1 MDKRENPT
9 PDTATRTAFCLQS
22 QKRETI
28 TNFQQTNGGAH
39 KKTYIAPKMTC
50 AFVEL
55 EGGFMQTSQ
64 PTDEEIFNNN
74 GHDMGVSIEGHG
86 VGNTGDYTDIGWDE
100 QSNF

>member
-1 MDKRENPT
+1 MDKRENPA
-9 PDTATRTAFCLQS
+9 PETATRTAFCLQS

-55 EGGFMQTSQ
+55 EGGFMSAS
-64 PTDEEIFNNN
+64 DEEVYDDGTKNAR
-74 GHDMGVSIEGHG
+74 GVTIQEHE
-86 VGNTGDYTDIGWDE
+86 VNPTIGDYYNSETGRTWD
-100 QSNF
+100 

>member
-1 MDKRENPT
+1 
-9 PDTATRTAFCLQS
+9 
-22 QKRETI
+22 
-28 TNFQQTNGGAH
+28 
-39 KKTYIAPKMTC
+39 MTC

>member
-1 MDKRENPT
+1 MDKRENPA
-9 PDTATRTAFCLQS
+9 PETATRTAFCLQS

-64 PTDEEIFNNN
+64 PTEEEIFNNN